1 MQSLLRGAAAAPL
14 STNVDLHIGTDSR
27 LVGTVGRLR
36 GIYIRSQIDVARC
49 TPSTVTAGR
58 LKPSV
63 EHTLTH
69 RHTDRHTWADYMSA
83 CLSVDLFLS
92 CLALK
97 YSIHST
103 EKLGVVDR
111 RDLLG
116 TCEASRFD
124 SIRSVGLIRN
134 FESAALAVV
143 PQTTLTVQQINF
155 NRWAVVIETYFMFMI
170 LCLC

>member
-1 MQSLLRGAAAAPL
+1 MALSSHTTKESPCSPLLRGAAAAPL

-69 RHTDRHTWADYMSA
+69 RHTDTQTDTHELTTCPRVCPWI
-83 CLSVDLFLS
+83 CF
-92 CLALK
+92 CLAW
-97 YSIHST
+97 
-103 EKLGVVDR
+103 R
-111 RDLLG
+111 
-116 TCEASRFD
+116 
-124 SIRSVGLIRN
+124 
-134 FESAALAVV
+134 
-143 PQTTLTVQQINF
+143 
-155 NRWAVVIETYFMFMI
+155 
-170 LCLC
+170 